1 VQRRGREHVHRV
13 GATRLL
19 QVELWRWRMGWA
31 NSLNARDRAS
41 HWRVARAALTGC
53 LVVSALLWLAQ
64 LALGTTHTTASGRE
78 GRAFATV
85 LASLLFV
92 DGLRRGTGAL
102 VRSSGNRY
110 AEIWLPMAGATA
122 GAIAVRG
129 AMLTV
134 VGVLPFL
141 WIPLVPLGSQW
152 ATLPI
157 SRQSGTAFMGAVF
170 ALCGDTVGQI
180 WRAGTRTARTILAI
194 CLTTVTLQAAVS
206 LAALHPDMPWAITSI
221 ATPSM
226 LTGVWSL
233 CMSAGGLAVAAALLV
248 LAFAT
253 CVLAHVRTLSSIA
266 RGTRIARVS
275 VSTSS
280 IHHVVLER
288 PRHAIVRRDL
298 KRIGRLGWK
307 DAIAIGYVVVVT
319 IVAYVVQLFS
329 GASANLSIV
338 SDHALPWVLF
348 FGTLLIA
355 IVLTELAWGREVP
368 RMWMYLRAVSNDSQ
382 LTLRLRSGVVACLLA
397 VWQVALSM
405 LLIARL
411 GFRTG
416 VIHHLVLGLTI
427 AVAAAACGT
436 AGAMLVLRAGMEGS
450 ALGQFVRYGG
460 SALGLAVPLIA
471 FGTSGSTSLAI
482 GMAIV
487 LAYLALRSA
496 EKQLGLA
503 EQRTV
508 AS

>member
-13 GATRLL
+13 GAKRLL
-19 QVELWRWRMGWA
+19 QVELLRWRMGWA

-41 HWRVARAALTGC
+41 QWRVARTALTAC

-64 LALGTTHTTASGRE
+64 LTLGATHTTASGKE

-85 LASLLFV
+85 LASLLFI

-157 SRQSGTAFMGAVF
+157 SRQIGTAFMGAVF

-180 WRAGTRTARTILAI
+180 WRAGTRAARARLAV
-194 CLTTVTLQAAVS
+194 CLTAVTLQAVVS
-206 LAALHPDMPWAITSI
+206 LAALHPDMPRAIISI

-233 CMSAGGLAVAAALLV
+233 CMGAGGHVLAAALLA

-253 CVLAHVRTLSSIA
+253 CVLTHMRTLASIA
-266 RGTRIARVS
+266 RGTRIVRLSA
-275 VSTSS
+275 STSS

-319 IVAYVVQLFS
+319 IVAYLVQLFS
-329 GASANLSIV
+329 GASANPSIV

-348 FGTLLIA
+348 FLIA

-368 RMWMYLRAVSNDSQ
+368 RMWMYLRAVSNNSH
-382 LTLRLRSGVVACLLA
+382 LTLRLRTGLVACLLA
-397 VWQVALSM
+397 GWQVALGM
-405 LLIARL
+405 LLVARL
-411 GFRTG
+411 GFQTG
-416 VIHHLVLGLTI
+416 VIHHLVLGLTMS
-427 AVAAAACGT
+427 VAAAACGT

-460 SALGLAVPLIA
+460 TALGLAVPLIA

-482 GMAIV
+482 GMAII

-496 EKQLGLA
+496 EKQFGLA
-503 EQRTV
+503 EQRNV